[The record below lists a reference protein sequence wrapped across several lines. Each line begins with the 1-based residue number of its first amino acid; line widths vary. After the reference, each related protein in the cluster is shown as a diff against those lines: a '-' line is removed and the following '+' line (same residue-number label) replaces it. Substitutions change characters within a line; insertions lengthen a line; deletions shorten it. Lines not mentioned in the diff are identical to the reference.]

1 MPVPNGAILRAF
13 PGEAG
18 VAGQHRIVVSAENNG
33 YVGWQCKV
41 FYYSCVTHTSFQPLF
56 VVHALGSEWHPDFY
70 DLVKAGALV
79 RCAPTYTQTP
89 YDWYVP
95 KNTAGTLLHAAEFCD
110 PDDLIVLCDPD
121 MIFVRSPAFP
131 GCLSGDHYS
140 YLNYDRPTVRT
151 AADRLDIAWEAI
163 LERHESL
170 CCGVPY
176 VVPAAQARPLA
187 HAWLAAVDAIPPRH
201 WEDVMYAFGLAALR
215 LGLPI
220 TLTRIMEQDY
230 VPEARFASDMIH
242 YCYGNALWDKR
253 NFFREEEMAKV
264 WHPAISAERDTIL
277 GEILAQIAE
286 ARRFFAGAAPTAAIN
301 RLADAPGTGH

>member
-1 MPVPNGAILRAF
+1 M
-13 PGEAG
+13 
-18 VAGQHRIVVSAENNG
+18 AGQHRIVVSAENNG
-33 YVGWQCKV
+33 YIGWQCKL

-56 VVHALGSEWHPDFY
+56 VVHAVGSEWHPDFHE
-70 DLVKAGALV
+70 LVKAGALV
-79 RCAPTYTQTP
+79 RWAPTYTRTP

-140 YLNYDRPTVRT
+140 YLNYDCPTVRT
-151 AADRLDIAWEAI
+151 AAGRLDIPWEAI

-176 VVPAAQARPLA
+176 VVPAAQARALA
-187 HAWLAAVDAIPPRH
+187 HAWLAAVDAFPPRH

-215 LGLPI
+215 QGLAI
-220 TLTRIMEQDY
+220 TLTRIMEQDH
-230 VPEARFASDMIH
+230 VPEAPLTSDMIH
-242 YCYGNALWDKR
+242 YCLGNALWDKR
-253 NFFREEEMAKV
+253 SFFLEEEWPRV
-264 WHPAISAERDTIL
+264 WHPGVRAERDTIL
-277 GEILAQIAE
+277 GEILTQIAE
-286 ARRFFAGAAPTAAIN
+286 TRRFFAGAALTAAMN
-301 RLADAPGTGH
+301 KGAGPSAAGY